1 MELDN
6 ALMRTE
12 VAGDLFVIFFP
23 AKYVMVIQGNK
34 VNWFSNKNLET
45 KSNNTKTKT
54 TPSLSRLGKPF

>member
-6 ALMRTE
+6 TLMRTE

-23 AKYVMVIQGNK
+23 AKYLFIQGNE
-34 VNWFSNKNLET
+34 VNGVFDNNLET

-54 TPSLSRLGKPF
+54 TPSLRWLGKPF